1 MKIGQ
6 IVFSKAG
13 RDRSKPFIVVGKT
26 EDSIYV
32 VDGKERPLERPKRK
46 NPKHISATKHCLS
59 EENFATNRAVRK
71 SIRLALEIDEFEE
84 G

>member
-6 IVFSKAG
+6 IVYSIAG
-13 RDRSKPFIVVGKT
+13 RDSGKPFVVVEKT
-26 EDSIYV
+26 ENSIYV
-32 VDGKERPLERPKRK
+32 VDGKERPVQRPKRK

-59 EENFATNRAVRK
+59 EENFATNRAARK
-71 SIRLALEIDEFEE
+71 SLREVLENDEFKE

>member
-1 MKIGQ
+1 VKIGQ

-13 RDRSKPFIVVGKT
+13 RDSGKPFIVSHKT

-32 VDGKERPLERPKRK
+32 VDGKERPIERPKRK

-59 EENFATNRAVRK
+59 EESFATNRATRK
-71 SIRLALEIDEFEE
+71 SIRQALEIDEFKE

>member
-6 IVFSKAG
+6 IVFSIAG
-13 RDRSKPFIVVGKT
+13 RDRGKPLIVVSKT
-26 EDSIYV
+26 DDDIYV
-32 VDGKERPLERPKRK
+32 VDGKERPLKRPKRK

-71 SIRLALEIDEFEE
+71 SIRLALEIDEFKE